1 MLTQDGTLASQMTP
15 DRVQSRL
22 GRLDFRDGAPTAETA
37 ETLFDHLTFSRGVDA
52 VLNAFQLAS
61 IRAIRQGFLEAGVQD
76 NEVLIFS
83 ELMDSKSTFLTAN
96 ADTVYYIA
104 FIDLTA
110 GPMVF
115 VAPPQSLGV
124 VDDMWFRWVTDFGL
138 PGPDRGEGGRYLFLP
153 PGYDGPLPDG
163 GFQNV
168 CRSRT
173 NRVCMLGRSFMVD
186 NDPTP
191 VVATIKDTMRI
202 YPYVAGAAGTSVA
215 TLLEGEVPMA
225 ANTPAPALVYHE
237 GSGLEINTVPPND
250 ERFFDVVNEAIQ
262 DEPAEAGD
270 PEITGQLEVI
280 GIVRGKPF
288 APDERTRGL
297 LAEAVAVGNATARSL
312 VFHPR
317 GEEGF
322 SHYNDGAWSNS
333 LFVGGYEFMTPPPAV
348 TPEGIRPYPATGARK
363 LNARTNFYY
372 YATGDSPA
380 MCMRLTGIGSQYLW
394 AMTDGDGTYLDG
406 AEHYTV
412 TLPDDIPAARFWSL
426 TAYDNQTRS
435 MLQTD
440 QRFPR
445 AGSQSFPTPAAQAG
459 DDGTTT
465 IHFSPERPDDVAAGN
480 WIQTVPGKGWNVILR
495 LYSPLPSFFDQSW
508 RPGEFMRVST

>member
-1 MLTQDGTLASQMTP
+1 MHVQDRTLASLQTP
-15 DRVQSRL
+15 DHVESRL
-22 GRLDFRDGAPTAETA
+22 GSLAFRDGAPAAETA
-37 ETLFDHLTFSRGVDA
+37 EALFDHLTFIRGVDA
-52 VLNAFQLAS
+52 FLNAFQLAS
-61 IRAIRQGFLEAGVQD
+61 IRAIRQGFVAAGVQD
-76 NEVLIFS
+76 NEILMFS
-83 ELMDSKSTFLTAN
+83 ELMDSKSIFLTAN
-96 ADTVYYIA
+96 ADTVYYIG

-115 VAPPQSLGV
+115 EAPPASLGV

-168 CRSRT
+168 CRVRT
-173 NRVCMLGRSFMVD
+173 NRVCVLGRSFMVD
-186 NDPTP
+186 NDPAP
-191 VVATIKDTMRI
+191 VVATIKATMGI

-215 TLLEGEVPMA
+215 TLLHGEVPMA
-225 ANTPAPALVYHE
+225 ANAPAPDLVYHE

-270 PEITGQLEVI
+270 PEITGQLEAI

-288 APDERTRGL
+288 APDEHTRRL
-297 LAEAVAVGNATARSL
+297 LAEAVAVGNATARSI

-317 GEEGF
+317 EEEGF
-322 SHYNDGAWSNS
+322 SHYDAGAWSNS

-348 TPEGIRPYPATGARK
+348 TPEGIRPFPATGARK
-363 LNARTNFYY
+363 LNARTSFYY

-394 AMTDGDGTYLDG
+394 AITDGDGAYLDG

-412 TLPDDIPAARFWSL
+412 TLPEGIPAARFWSL

-445 AGSQSFPTPAAQAG
+445 AGSQSFPTPAAQTD

-465 IHFSPERPDDVAAGN
+465 IHFAPERPAGVAEGN

-508 RPGEFMRVST
+508 RPSEFTRAPA